1 MKTNFLSKI
10 LIFFIAF
17 YQKKYF
23 YKRAISKKTLTKIK
37 NYKIILQYLLNRCN
51 QHEVQHITKM
61 EIQEIKKMIES
72 FIESFQLLSRQKVI
86 NQRQE
91 HMANL
96 FTNLSKLM
104 QEIKIKEKKNNA
116 LSFNINELI
125 MKKSPMFLA
134 LLTDANIRLE
144 FEYEKQ
150 GEMLLDVLIRLEVIF
165 IFL

>member
-1 MKTNFLSKI
+1 
-10 LIFFIAF
+10 
-17 YQKKYF
+17 
-23 YKRAISKKTLTKIK
+23 
-37 NYKIILQYLLNRCN
+37 
-51 QHEVQHITKM
+51 
-61 EIQEIKKMIES
+61 MIES